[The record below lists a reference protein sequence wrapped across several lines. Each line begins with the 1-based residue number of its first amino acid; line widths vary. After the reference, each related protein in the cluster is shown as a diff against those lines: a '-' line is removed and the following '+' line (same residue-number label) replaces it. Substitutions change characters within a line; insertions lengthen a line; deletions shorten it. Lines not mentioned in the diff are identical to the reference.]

1 MKIVVCVKQT
11 PDTAELPKVDLTRV
25 KSGEL
30 GVTMVVNPWDEFALE
45 EGIRLSERFSG
56 DVTAVSIGPEQAVAA
71 LRTALAM
78 GVANAVLLSDEA
90 FKDGDA
96 WATARV
102 LAAAIK
108 KNGAAD
114 VIITGKQAVDGNS
127 SLVSVGLS
135 RLLGAN
141 YLSGV
146 TKVVDISGGKI
157 TVERSM
163 EEGKETTTA
172 TLPAVLSVAREIN
185 EPRYPSFMGIR
196 KANKAI
202 IPSWTGGDLGLSAGQ
217 VGKAGSVMVWVDMRK
232 PAARAIE
239 CVMIKADTVE
249 QQASILMD
257 RLLAD
262 KVL

>member
-102 LAAAIK
+102 LAAA
-108 KNGAAD
+108 
-114 VIITGKQAVDGNS
+114 
-127 SLVSVGLS
+127 
-135 RLLGAN
+135 N

-232 PAARAIE
+232 PAARATE

>member
-11 PDTAELPKVDLTRV
+11 PDTAELPKVDLARA

-45 EGIRLSERFSG
+45 EGIRLSERFNG
-56 DVTAVSIGPEQAVAA
+56 NVTAVSIGPAQAVEA

-78 GVANAVLLSDEA
+78 GVGNAVLLSDGA

-108 KNGAAD
+108 KDGAAD
-114 VIITGKQAVDGNS
+114 VVITGKQAVDGNS
-127 SLVSVGLS
+127 GLVSVGLA
-135 RLLGAN
+135 RMLGAN

-157 TVERSM
+157 TVERSL

-172 TLPAVLSVAREIN
+172 ALPAVVSVAREIN

-196 KANKAI
+196 KANKAT
-202 IPSWTGGDLGLSAGQ
+202 IPSWAAGDLGLSAGQ
-217 VGKAGSVMVWVDMRK
+217 VGKAGSVMDWVDMRK
-232 PAARAIE
+232 PAARATTCEI
-239 CVMIKADTVE
+239 IKADTVE
-249 QQASILMD
+249 KQASILMD
-257 RLLAD
+257 RLQAD